1 MTRKSIRRI
10 QYLLLVGVLAVG
22 VYEFWPMLR
31 GYVTGEEAGETL
43 PKSQRPATWA
53 QKLDRPHLENL
64 HHVSDDLY
72 RGAQP
77 SEEGMRELK
86 KMGIRTVVNLR
97 EYHSDTDEI
106 GETGLDV
113 VDIPMAAWDPEDDH
127 IVRFLEVVGDP
138 KRRPVFVHCQYGSD
152 RTGTMCAIYRIVL
165 CGWSKAEAVREMTRG
180 GFGFHGIFRNLPQ
193 FIDALDVEEAKRRA
207 GIEPAPA
214 AP

>member
-22 VYEFWPMLR
+22 VYEFWPMLH
-31 GYVTGEEAGETL
+31 GYVTGNDTGETL
-43 PKSQRPATWA
+43 PESQRPATWA
-53 QKLDRPHLENL
+53 QKLDRPDLENL
-64 HHVSDDLY
+64 HRVSDDLY

-86 KMGIRTVVNLR
+86 KMGIRTIVNLR

-113 VDIPMAAWDPEDDH
+113 VDIPMAAWDPEDEH

-193 FIDALDVEEAKRRA
+193 YIDALDVEEVKRRA